1 MSVDGVNTVDIGPN
15 TQVTR
20 TVTDPISGESSSVV
34 EITKDW
40 KVCER
45 YCDQFLDTQVTSQSW
60 FIEHNSFLVAVG
72 APILY
77 CTDIGG
83 HLFKLVERSEVSNS
97 KPSGIEDAITPTAH
111 SNEKKHL
118 QFAVKST
125 HSSNG
130 ILQSFIKKQNEVT
143 TTERGKHKRKSP
155 CEPEEAVKITKLESN
170 PIDESSA
177 SASDSVP
184 KLRITVSKSGRA
196 GERYSISTVGQEA
209 SPILLT
215 EADFF
220 KSLSEEIMRIANLDY
235 DGFKSYLD
243 DLSIEPQFESNQEKV
258 TLSALRSVIEQMEKE
273 QCYSLNSI
281 EFKEHWRGWV
291 CSLYNRGIITQSDE
305 CKKISLDCCN
315 LLVAKGTLGKR
326 VKRLHESISKLGT
339 LHCDKVNFL
348 EELKKLGAIIM
359 TKVELEMTKEYS
371 KQNDEEI
378 ARLRD

>member
-1 MSVDGVNTVDIGPN
+1 MSVEGVKTVDIDPN

-34 EITKDW
+34 KITKDW

-45 YCDQFLDTQVTSQSW
+45 YCDQFLGTQVSSQSW

-83 HLFKLVERSEVSNS
+83 HLFKLVERTEVSNS
-97 KPSGIEDAITPTAH
+97 KPSGNKNAITLTAQ

-125 HSSNG
+125 HSSND
-130 ILQSFIKKQNEVT
+130 ILQSFIKEKNEVT
-143 TTERGKHKRKSP
+143 TTERCKHKRKSP
-155 CEPEEAVKITKLESN
+155 CEPEEAVKKTKSESN
-170 PIDESSA
+170 QIDESSV

-184 KLRITVSKSGRA
+184 KLRITVSKYGRA
-196 GERYSISTVGQEA
+196 GERYSISTVDQEA
-209 SPILLT
+209 SSILLT
-215 EADFF
+215 EAEFF

-243 DLSIEPQFESNQEKV
+243 ALSIEPQLESNQEKV
-258 TLSALRSVIEQMEKE
+258 TLSALRSVIEKMEKE
-273 QCYSLNSI
+273 QGYSLSSI
-281 EFKEHWRGWV
+281 EFKEHWRWWV
-291 CSLYNRGIITQSDE
+291 CSLYNRGIITQTDE

-315 LLVAKGTLGKR
+315 LLAAKGKLDKR
-326 VKRLHESISKLGT
+326 IKKLHESISKPGA

-348 EELKKLGAIIM
+348 EELKKLGTIIM
-359 TKVELEMTKEYS
+359 TKVELEMTRKYS
-371 KQNDEEI
+371 KQNDEQI
-378 ARLRD
+378 SKLRD